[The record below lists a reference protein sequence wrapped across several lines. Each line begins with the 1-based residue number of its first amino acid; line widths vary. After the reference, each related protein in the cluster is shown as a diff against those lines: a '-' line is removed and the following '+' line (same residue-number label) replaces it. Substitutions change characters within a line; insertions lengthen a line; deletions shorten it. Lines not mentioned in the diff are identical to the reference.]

1 MARISSNDDVDNLL
15 RDRLYQSIYEE
26 FIGPIDLESEELVDF
41 SPSQR
46 YNAGVLH
53 PRGASFSLENSH
65 DGDGDDNGRRTS
77 LDSDPLDLDDPGIVD
92 SESVGQNDD
101 VDDGFEEPIS
111 LSNARVQS
119 ALSMTI
125 GVRDGDALAVEIN
138 TAVYRH
144 ETLDG
149 REGFRRHPLHFFLSS
164 DDITVPRGKSDGSES
179 GWMKYALDDGKL
191 NLWLVNRRHIDGGD
205 IVTIALCNMIEDSTD
220 NYQNCFYQASFK
232 ASVSKGLIP
241 PVWEHD
247 TESLSEEEANKRLIY
262 RNLRNYAIG
271 HGCATSWDSN
281 NPVQWAKT
289 NTMPVVETR
298 SMKPLHPMM
307 EDINLSL
314 RRFADEDGW
323 LETLARMNNMCDRY
337 EAWINETETKA
348 SALDKKLIPAANR
361 NISAC
366 RTCLSRMRDG
376 IALLMEDPQTRYA
389 FIMANKA
396 MYEQY
401 LHYSVISGER
411 ESLEAPL
418 AYERAWRPFQLGFIL
433 MNLRS
438 VVDGESLERNVVDL
452 IWFPTGGGK
461 TEAYLGL
468 TAFTLIWERLAN
480 ATSDGVTVFMRYTL
494 RLLTSQQFDRASS
507 LICALEA
514 MRRRMPE
521 TLGDRRFR
529 IGLWVGGDASP
540 NTRKEA
546 ETKRKRWADRKEGP
560 NPFPVRRC
568 PWCGASLEEEPRK
581 TYRRMS
587 VSGDYPKIVFTCPN
601 HACEYSDDE
610 GLPLDVVDEEIYQAP
625 PSLLVGTIDKFAM
638 IPYREESY
646 ALFGINH
653 GERLRAPKLVIQDEL
668 HLISGPLGSMA
679 GHYETL
685 ISNLCEREMGGRSVR
700 PKIIASTAT
709 VSRAKEQ
716 CNQLYACGE
725 DNVFQFP
732 PSGIDY
738 DDSFFS
744 IEDKGARG
752 RRYVGIF
759 VPTLNEASTNIR
771 LYADLLW
778 QPATWKDVSNEWR
791 DRYWTTVG
799 YFNTTRELGQA
810 VTWMG
815 GDIPERLWE
824 HRRRAEARGDDS
836 ARYINVC
843 SELTGRKDADE
854 VRNGLAGLSISYPD
868 PRAVDLCFATNMISV
883 GLDVSRLGLMVVEG
897 QPKTTAEYIQ
907 ATSRVGRGDAKG
919 VVFVVYNTTKPR
931 DRSHYENFAMYH
943 QGFYENVEP
952 SSVTAFCRQVRYRA
966 LFGTLVGIYRTS
978 THSED
983 ACRRL
988 DNEGFKIASQAI
1000 LQRVEKVDPSE
1011 VQSVQDDIDT
1021 IRAYWETHSFDR
1033 WEELKP
1039 ENFDSPTPLMHP
1051 LGAQCSDD
1059 WAAKPFEVPTSM
1071 RSVDAECSV
1080 KIVGSY
1086 APYAEPK
1093 GR

>member
-1 MARISSNDDVDNLL
+1 MERIPSKDDLDNAL

-26 FIGPIDLESEELVDF
+26 FIGPIDYESEELVDY
-41 SPSQR
+41 SPSQH

-53 PRGASFSLENSH
+53 PRGSAFALENVQDESGNA
-65 DGDGDDNGRRTS
+65 DKQISWTG
-77 LDSDPLDLDDPGIVD
+77 DPLDLSAPIVD
-92 SESVGQNDD
+92 GSEVQGQSDNSN
-101 VDDGFEEPIS
+101 DGFEEPIS
-111 LSNARVQS
+111 LSNARLQS
-119 ALSMTI
+119 ALSMTV
-125 GVRDGDALAVEIN
+125 GVRDGDVLSVEIY

-144 ETLDG
+144 ETVDG
-149 REGFRRHPLHFFLSS
+149 QEKFRRHPLHFSLSAE
-164 DDITVPRGKSDGSES
+164 DIAVPRQLAGDSDS
-179 GWMKYALDDGKL
+179 KRTRYVLDDGKL
-191 NLWLVNRRHIDGGD
+191 CLWLVHRRHIDGGD
-205 IVTIALCNMIEDSTD
+205 IITAALCNMIEDSND
-220 NYQNCFYQASFK
+220 NYQNCYYQTSFRVL
-232 ASVSKGLIP
+232 SSKGLIP
-241 PVWEHD
+241 PVWTHD
-247 TESLSEEEANKRLIY
+247 IDFASEEVANKRLIY
-262 RNLRNYAIG
+262 RNLNNYAIG
-271 HGCATSWDSN
+271 HGCATFWDPN
-281 NPVQWAKT
+281 NPVLWAETK
-289 NTMPVVETR
+289 TMPIAETR

-307 EDINLSL
+307 DGIDLSL
-314 RRFADEDGW
+314 RRFADEDRW
-323 LETLARMNNMCDRY
+323 PKTLDSMRAMCAKY
-337 EAWINETETKA
+337 EEWIKGVEVKA
-348 SALDKKLIPAANR
+348 SALDKELIPAAKR
-361 NISAC
+361 NIDAC
-366 RTCLSRMRDG
+366 WTCLSRMSNG
-376 IALLMEDPQTRYA
+376 IDLLTKDSLTRRA
-389 FIMANKA
+389 FIMANEA
-396 MYEQY
+396 MYEQH
-401 LHYSVISGER
+401 LHYSVVSGER
-411 ESLEAPL
+411 EALDAPL

-433 MNLRS
+433 MNLCPI
-438 VVDGESLERNVVDL
+438 VDEESPERDIVDL

-468 TAFTLIWERLAN
+468 TAFVLIWERLAN
-480 ATSDGVTVFMRYTL
+480 VASDGVTVFMRYTL

-507 LICALEA
+507 LICALES

-521 TLGDRRFR
+521 TLGGRQFR

-546 ETKRKRWADRKEGP
+546 ESKRAKWADRKDGP

-568 PWCGASLEEEPRK
+568 PWCGTSLEQDPRK
-581 TYRRMS
+581 TYRR
-587 VSGDYPKIVFTCPN
+587 VFGSGVYPKIVYTCPN
-601 HACEYSDDE
+601 SACEYSSDK

-638 IPYREESY
+638 IPYREDSY
-646 ALFGINH
+646 ALFGIRQ
-653 GERLRAPKLVIQDEL
+653 GKRFAAPKLVIQDEL

-685 ISNLCEREMGGRSVR
+685 ISNLCERERNGRTVR

-725 DNVFQFP
+725 NNVFQFP

-744 IEDKGARG
+744 IEDKIARG

-778 QPATWKDVSNEWR
+778 QPATWKDVADEWK

-824 HRRRAEARGDDS
+824 HRRRAEAKGDNS

-854 VRNGLAGLSISYPD
+854 VRNGLASLSIPFPD
-868 PRAVDLCFATNMISV
+868 RRAVDLCFATNMISV
-883 GLDVSRLGLMVVEG
+883 GLDVGRLGLMVVEG

-919 VVFVVYNTTKPR
+919 IVFVVYNTTKPR

-943 QGFYENVEP
+943 LSFYENVEP

-966 LFGTLVGIYRTS
+966 LFGTLVGIYRANVNS
-978 THSED
+978 AD
-983 ACRRL
+983 AYRKP
-988 DNEGFKIASQAI
+988 DSAGFEIASQAI
-1000 LQRVEKVDPSE
+1000 LQRVRKVDPDE
-1011 VQSVQDDIDT
+1011 VNSTEDDIEA
-1021 IRAYWETHSFDR
+1021 IRSYWQAHSFDR

-1039 ENFDSPTPLMHP
+1039 ENFDSSTPLMHP
-1051 LGAQCSDD
+1051 LGALCSDD
-1059 WAAKPFEVPTSM
+1059 WSAEPFEVPTSM
-1071 RSVDAECSV
+1071 RSVDSECSV